1 MKMKTF
7 AKLKAVKTLE
17 TNIKSTKELMVSIHS
32 NIVGM
37 NYFVDKSEER
47 AEKPSEMEKIIKKSM
62 VEMSEVYKMGFVA
75 MYANWEYFMF
85 DVLKEIISNNP
96 KCLDSEKVVK
106 IDEIENISS
115 MKELYSYIAD
125 KFAVQYSYTI
135 DDFCKFLSESI
146 KLEILSSDEKDFLEM
161 MGLVRNAFLHSGSKV
176 NSLFSMKM
184 GKMLKTKVPIND
196 DIDFNTERLFGN
208 LELGL
213 LNFIKRIK

>member
-1 MKMKTF
+1 M
-7 AKLKAVKTLE
+7 
-17 TNIKSTKELMVSIHS
+17 IST
-32 NIVGM
+32 
-37 NYFVDKSEER
+37 EER

-184 GKMLKTKVPIND
+184 GKMLKTKS
-196 DIDFNTERLFGN
+196 
-208 LELGL
+208 L
-213 LNFIKRIK
+213 LMMI

>member
-1 MKMKTF
+1 MKTF